1 MYIIICDYIV
11 NFIVHFS
18 CVSVTF
24 FQILTQSVFLLLA
37 QTRTAEQT
45 EQSEDQ
51 TQAVE
56 YTCISQSLAGASVH
70 VYDSRSVRKTA
81 RTRPTI

>member
-1 MYIIICDYIV
+1 M
-11 NFIVHFS
+11 NFIAHFS

-51 TQAVE
+51 TQAIE
-56 YTCISQSLAGASVH
+56 YTCVSQSLTGASVH
-70 VYDSRSVRKTA
+70 VHDSRPVRKTA
-81 RTRPTI
+81 RTRPSI